1 MTAAPDVSDFFARIE
16 SSYQLSIEQKDRFR
30 AFIDLLS
37 SWNKKVNLV
46 SRRERDLTD
55 RHLLNSLAI
64 AYFHPFAPA
73 ERVAD
78 IGSGGGFPAIPLAI
92 IYQRTHFTLIER
104 VRKKSAF
111 LELALREMALD
122 NTTVVRA
129 AVESLGEDHRAA
141 YDAVTARA
149 VAPVSRLIQ
158 LSRPLLR
165 TDGVML
171 FLKGKNYPDEVAGIK
186 AGLVTIEARP
196 LRECGWFNSPQ
207 DGHLLVCRRTHR

>member
-1 MTAAPDVSDFFARIE
+1 MTAATDVSDFFTRIE
-16 SSYQLSIEQKDRFR
+16 SSYLLSDDQKDRFR
-30 AFIDLLS
+30 VFIELLS

-46 SRRERDLTD
+46 SRREKDLMD

-92 IYQRTHFTLIER
+92 ICRGTHFTLIER

-111 LELALREMALD
+111 LEIVLRETALD
-122 NTTVVRA
+122 NATVVRA
-129 AVESLGEDHRAA
+129 EVESLGEDHRAA
-141 YDAVTARA
+141 YHAVTARA

-171 FLKGKNYPDEVAGIK
+171 FLKGKNCPDEVAGVK
-186 AGLVTIEARP
+186 AGLVTIEAHP

-207 DGHLLVCRRTHR
+207 DGHLLVCRKTHR